1 MLKPA
6 SPITGGMRQLPPL
19 SGAKNLQE
27 RLHILLTRLA
37 KTTDLIKTWPES
49 DGDDA
54 SIHVETTT
62 KLITCVLGVVA
73 ALEKVEGVLKVDAV
87 LKKSLQECK
96 VPINL
101 LDLLDHGNG
110 LNPDCFSRGLLREAL
125 GQLAG
130 LKRRKLAL
138 EMLGAAIQ
146 NGLDQQDAANN
157 GKQFV
162 ASPTPMTQKRKLE
175 TDRNQ
180 SEQEQQQNVEL
191 YEPTAKK
198 MRSETT

>member
-1 MLKPA
+1 LDVVTA
-6 SPITGGMRQLPPL
+6 
-19 SGAKNLQE
+19 LQ
-27 RLHILLTRLA
+27 
-37 KTTDLIKTWPES
+37 
-49 DGDDA
+49 
-54 SIHVETTT
+54 
-62 KLITCVLGVVA
+62 
-73 ALEKVEGVLKVDAV
+73 KVEGVIKADAV

-146 NGLDQQDAANN
+146 AGLDKQDAGRKGGND
-157 GKQFV
+157 V
-162 ASPTPMTQKRKLE
+162 ASSTGGAQKRKLE
-175 TDRNQ
+175 VEDNQ
-180 SEQEQQQNVEL
+180 SEQKKQQPTEAEHD
-191 YEPTAKK
+191 EPAAKK
-198 MRSETT
+198 MRTETI